1 NKKMRIGKVMLRS
14 MNVLG
19 LLAVA
24 AALGGC
30 STTEDSQAWM
40 FANPG
45 QFELFECPRL
55 AKREQELRM
64 LTAKAG
70 DDAAGRFIA
79 GQAYH
84 SEYMQVRGQ
93 LGEIARMQAI
103 KNCDATNARPRQQR
117 VLPAPPR
124 KDQRS

>member
-1 NKKMRIGKVMLRS
+1 MLRS

-19 LLAVA
+19 LLALA

-30 STTEDSQAWM
+30 STTEDSQARM

-45 QFELFECPRL
+45 QFELFDCPRLAMRAQEL